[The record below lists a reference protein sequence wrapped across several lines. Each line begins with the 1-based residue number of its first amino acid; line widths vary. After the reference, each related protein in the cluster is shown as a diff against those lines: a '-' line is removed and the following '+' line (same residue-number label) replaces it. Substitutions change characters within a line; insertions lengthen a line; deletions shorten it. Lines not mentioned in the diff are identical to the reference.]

1 MNDKKRIIHVSKIND
16 TKRDL
21 EEEDHIIDEDIDEL
35 LDKLVYLNDDS
46 QNQEEYDQVKFK
58 IKGMDE
64 LYEQDR
70 INGNAFIITDK
81 VGEIKGVRTENGI
94 YSPKYGSI
102 WEDEDAFKE
111 MYSCDCGKKQGVV
124 YLGEKCP
131 YCNSKVVYRDKNVH
145 MTGYLHLDNYYT
157 IHPTMFKIIGSLI
170 GIKKLKVILY
180 PDWKTE
186 GDGKPIKPV
195 IDENSK
201 NINKYNNIGMIEF
214 YKRFD
219 EIIDFF
225 YNKKKNKF
233 AEYKFI
239 KDNRDVIFT
248 KYIPVESILLRPFSL
263 SDEDYMYDPINR
275 DYTIL
280 SSKVYNLNTIFRDID
295 EENEKIVNKRLY
307 EVQMKIDRIAMVIS
321 QGLNKKH
328 GHIRSNIQGGRY
340 NHSTRGVISPMPDGK
355 INEIDFPYLG
365 FLEMY
370 RPEIIYTMTEL
381 YGITIN
387 QAYTLWQK
395 AELTFDKRVYNIMN
409 YLVENNDLY
418 VLLNRNPTINF
429 GSIMRMKIR
438 KVKKS
443 YFDLVINIP
452 LNVCKAYAA
461 DFDGDALQSIS
472 LKDSELVD
480 AYELYDPRTHMIISK
495 NDGLFDENFN
505 LIKDQV
511 INLHQ
516 FCRLGMQTIK
526 FKKFD
531 KKNSTKKRR
540 KEKKKINTKLRKI
553 NIKKIKV

>member
-111 MYSCDCGKKQGVV
+111 MYSCDCGKRQGVV

-263 SDEDYMYDPINR
+263 S
-275 DYTIL
+275 
-280 SSKVYNLNTIFRDID
+280 K
-295 EENEKIVNKRLY
+295 
-307 EVQMKIDRIAMVIS
+307 
-321 QGLNKKH
+321 
-328 GHIRSNIQGGRY
+328 
-340 NHSTRGVISPMPDGK
+340 
-355 INEIDFPYLG
+355 
-365 FLEMY
+365 
-370 RPEIIYTMTEL
+370 
-381 YGITIN
+381 
-387 QAYTLWQK
+387 
-395 AELTFDKRVYNIMN
+395 
-409 YLVENNDLY
+409 
-418 VLLNRNPTINF
+418 
-429 GSIMRMKIR
+429 
-438 KVKKS
+438 
-443 YFDLVINIP
+443 
-452 LNVCKAYAA
+452 
-461 DFDGDALQSIS
+461 
-472 LKDSELVD
+472 
-480 AYELYDPRTHMIISK
+480 
-495 NDGLFDENFN
+495 
-505 LIKDQV
+505 
-511 INLHQ
+511 
-516 FCRLGMQTIK
+516 
-526 FKKFD
+526 
-531 KKNSTKKRR
+531 
-540 KEKKKINTKLRKI
+540 
-553 NIKKIKV
+553 